1 MSRSWSTLSEA
12 ERRHARRGFAL
23 SIAADALAAAEE
35 PPEGVR
41 PPRFDQLYAAARD
54 PLAALTPALAAA
66 LAADD
71 RARAAFEALLRE
83 GATCWFP
90 AAAAAAGPAG
100 LDVREE
106 EGFRI
111 WLRPSSAG
119 HDQVYVLIRVAEGH
133 DATPKAIVA
142 VPPVEPPVCAPL
154 PEDIDGVYQLIERED
169 SPLVRAIRDPASRL
183 ALR

>member
-12 ERRHARRGFAL
+12 EQERVRRSLAL
-23 SIAADALAAAEE
+23 SVAADALAAPEE

-41 PPRFDQLYAAARD
+41 PPRFDRLYAAARD
-54 PLAALTPALAAA
+54 PLAALTPALAAV

-83 GATCWFP
+83 GAACWFP
-90 AAAAAAGPAG
+90 PAAAAAGPAG
-100 LDVREE
+100 LDAREE
-106 EGFRI
+106 EGCRI

-119 HDQVYVLIRVAEGH
+119 HDQVYVLIRAAEGR
-133 DATPKAIVA
+133 DAKPTAIVA
-142 VPPVEPPVCAPL
+142 IPPREPPVCAPL

-169 SPLVRAIRDPASRL
+169 SPLVRSIRDPASRL